1 MSIWSPSFYCLSLPS
16 WIPSHFP
23 VSLALSMRLNSNLY
37 FQALTV
43 SNRARKQYTIGET
56 VNLMSVD
63 AQKLMDVTN
72 FIHLLWS
79 NVLQIALA
87 IYFLWAELG
96 PSVLAGVGVMVILI
110 PINGVLATRNRAIQ
124 VKKQSLGICTCS
136 SKSKVFLLNSDWW
149 LEFGQG
155 KAHRRLATVPNE
167 LGFVFPFHL
176 LTTFR
181 VHISCLHSCP

>member
-1 MSIWSPSFYCLSLPS
+1 
-16 WIPSHFP
+16 
-23 VSLALSMRLNSNLY
+23 MRLNSNLY

-124 VKKQSLGICTCS
+124 VKKQSLGICTRRKVPLSPSRILS
-136 SKSKVFLLNSDWW
+136 SPIQSAL
-149 LEFGQG
+149 
-155 KAHRRLATVPNE
+155 
-167 LGFVFPFHL
+167 PFCWAQ
-176 LTTFR
+176 TM
-181 VHISCLHSCP
+181 